1 MRLAFLV
8 RQHQE
13 ELFLDL
19 QDLACHRH
27 RHHLRHHLLR
37 R

>member
-19 QDLACHRH
+19 QDRACH